1 MVFSK
6 IILRALCLVCLITI
20 NNICASELWLHSNLI
35 SRNFLSIERTNDGIK
50 LKHFYQERGEYQS
63 LLSETLFKNKP
74 ELEKYVTKNYPSY
87 KAVTSLSSW
96 SIQNKLDKSND
107 KLFGKG
113 EKKQYI
119 WLAKNRWS
127 DEWELKYAQ
136 WLQNEVT
143 LDFFKRYKIP
153 TDCADALVGLRWIF
167 ARMNS
172 LPAANTITD
181 TGNVFGHFSMR
192 KDWRKYDT
200 AINWYEDEL
209 FRAALDYVMNLT
221 STRTVINDGYPVKID
236 KTGLVPGTF
245 IVTQNNGSGH
255 AKVITET
262 HYEEITELPLYTM
275 ASTSP
280 RELRVLV
287 REVLLD
293 QDWPA
298 KGEKEILA
306 FRWPTVVDSRWVL
319 QPANARANFSEEQF
333 DVGIKQEF
341 PAFIQFVLSRV
352 KESYDP
358 LKLVEMGVND
368 VLNYARQRISV
379 VTAGYA
385 YCKSNN
391 CKAGSS
397 GDDDWGTT
405 SRDAKLLKKFHDIDT
420 LVKQFENLSPGLY
433 EKWMAGLRSATLQI
447 EGVDLTLSSLRFIME
462 GNLYSSLAS
471 DTPDRRWGLNSQ
483 ELLGGWMGEVDKL
496 LTARE
501 AVISRPENP
510 CSTNCFP
517 KNNLWVGLS
526 TYDLDA
532 ELNKLYVQVNT
543 YCTLIGSNQCLKYF
557 STKGQKLL
565 THNGRS
571 RTLDKWFQLIPYFH
585 SDPRVSIERRWGI
598 LPDDVK
604 ALALP
609 YFETIKVSKNSLAL
623 LDSVKIMNLTT
634 GKILHHTEVDSRL
647 VLTAGGVVYKI
658 IDHQGLI
665 KRMLFRNGVIEWVD
679 VVDPDQL
686 LKIQIDRQVYVTEDQ
701 GYTIFRKILP
711 SGQITFRIKDDQI
724 EFIKEH
730 AGATN
735 HSGPLLTMA
744 LDKNTMSFIDLDRTL
759 NVDITVPDSIDFKD
773 MSSVKISS
781 YKYPYAVLSY
791 NNQDQDL
798 YYSILVNL
806 ENKSWTKIAPA
817 INEKYLIKW
826 ASAEFKKIIVQT
838 KFGQEFPVVYAISW
852 DEFNNFSVH
861 EMGNQMFGA
870 EVINSNVY
878 FISGIGGAWDLNP
891 KTKLFHWD
899 NKPVEMNSTENF
911 EVRFLTSIGAY
922 YSSNESGLLRLVG
935 TTKNINLPK
944 DLLADDDFCQIQTKV
959 EEIFSY
965 RFNTSYGDYSCMGG
979 SLLKSQLTN
988 QNAEVTPQFS
998 MYAWITKENL
1008 LHLRWQKTFA
1018 EFDVD
1023 SGTIIGLGKNMGL
1036 WWSGIK

>member
-1 MVFSK
+1 M
-6 IILRALCLVCLITI
+6 CLITF
-20 NNICASELWLHSNLI
+20 NSSYASELW
-35 SRNFLSIERTNDGIK
+35 SRTTLATRYFLSIERTDVGLK
-50 LKHFYQERGEYQS
+50 LKHFSQERGEYQS
-63 LLSETLFKNKP
+63 LISETLFKNKT
-74 ELEKYVTKNYPSY
+74 ELEKFVSINYPNY
-87 KAVTSLSSW
+87 TAVKSLSSW
-96 SIQNKLDKSND
+96 PIQTKMEKSQN

-113 EKKQYI
+113 EKNEYLWI
-119 WLAKNRWS
+119 AKNRWN

-143 LDFFKRYKIP
+143 PDFFKRYKIP

-172 LPAANTITD
+172 LPVANTIAD
-181 TGNVFGHFSMR
+181 TGNIFGHFSMR

-200 AINWYEDEL
+200 ATNWYDDEL
-209 FRAALDYVMNLT
+209 FKAALDYVMNLT

-236 KTGLVPGTF
+236 KEGLVPGTY
-245 IVTQNNGSGH
+245 IITQNNGSGH

-262 HYEEITELPLYTM
+262 HYDEITELPLYTL

-280 RELRVLV
+280 REIRVLA

-298 KGEKEILA
+298 KGAKEILA
-306 FRWPTVVDSRWVL
+306 FRWPVVVNSSWTL
-319 QPANARANFSEEQF
+319 QPRNARPNYSEEQF
-333 DVGIKQEF
+333 DIEIKKEF
-341 PAFIQFVLSRV
+341 PAFIQFILSRV

-358 LKLVEMGVND
+358 LKLVEMGVKD
-368 VLNYARQRISV
+368 VLNYANQRASV

-385 YCKSNN
+385 YCKNNN
-391 CKAGSS
+391 CKAGSA
-397 GDDDWGTT
+397 GDEDWGTT

-433 EKWMAGLRSATLQI
+433 ERWMAGLRSATLQV
-447 EGVDLTLSSLRFIME
+447 EGVDLTLASLRFIME
-462 GNLYSSLAS
+462 SNLYSSLAS
-471 DTPDRRWGLNSQ
+471 DTPDRRWGLNTP
-483 ELLGGWMGEVDKL
+483 ELLTKWMSEAEKL
-496 LTARE
+496 INQRNS
-501 AVISRPENP
+501 VIGRPENP
-510 CSTNCFP
+510 CKVDCYP

-526 TYDLDA
+526 TYDVDA

-565 THNGRS
+565 TYNGEQ

-585 SDPRVSIERRWGI
+585 SDPRVSIERRWGN

-609 YFETIKVSKNSLAL
+609 YFDTVKVSQNSLAL
-623 LDSVKIMNLTT
+623 LDSVKVLNLKD
-634 GKILHHTEVDSRL
+634 GKTLYLADIDSRL
-647 VLTAGGVVYKI
+647 FLTKGGVVYKI
-658 IDHQGLI
+658 NDKKGEI
-665 KRMLFRNGVIEWVD
+665 KRMSFHNGEMEWID
-679 VVDPDQL
+679 VLDPDSL
-686 LKIQIDRQVYVTEDQ
+686 LKVEIDRHLYITESE
-701 GYTIFRKILP
+701 GYTIFRKSLLG
-711 SGQITFRIKDDQI
+711 GQITFRIKNDQI

-730 AGATN
+730 TGATN
-735 HSGPLLTMA
+735 HLGPLITMA

-759 NVDITVPDSIDFKD
+759 NVDITVPSAPDFID
-773 MSSVKISS
+773 MNIVKISS

-791 NNQDQDL
+791 VDHDQDL

-806 ENKSWTKIAPA
+806 EDKTWTKIAPSL
-817 INEKYLIKW
+817 NEKHLVLW
-826 ASAEFKKIIVQT
+826 SSAELKKALIQT
-838 KFGQEFPVVYAISW
+838 KFNQEFPTVYAVSW
-852 DEFNNFSVH
+852 NEL
-861 EMGNQMFGA
+861 NQFKVQEVSNRILGA
-870 EVINSNVY
+870 AVVNSSAY
-878 FISGIGGAWDLNP
+878 FISGTGSVWDLNP

-899 NKPVEMNSTENF
+899 TKLIEVNTPANF
-911 EVRFLTSIGAY
+911 EVKFLTSFGAY
-922 YSSNESGLLRLVG
+922 FSSSETGFIRMFS
-935 TTKNINLPK
+935 TTKDLNLPK
-944 DLLADDDFCQIQTKV
+944 DLLADDEFCQIQTKV

-998 MYAWITKENL
+998 TYAWITKENL
-1008 LHLRWQKTFA
+1008 LDLRWQKTFA

-1036 WWSGIK
+1036 WWSDR